1 MNLRQ
6 ESFQG
11 SSARFVAFIYART
24 FEHLGKHLSDLITDD
39 ALGVVRVE
47 FRMSTHKLVSPI
59 RVLGKLIVFAQIF
72 AVQKRRPQVSH
83 LFFQPS
89 RQNCKTHDFD
99 QADVLFFDVVQLF
112 MWMVKPHGVLF
123 CRQVIAQHKVK
134 LISAVSH
141 TCDRRNGVVR
151 LAVRFRKDHRVRV
164 GICTPLGKDSARQL
178 AELRLVRAVQA
189 QNRHR
194 VLPEQHIGFWK
205 NLSARFD
212 VAEHKIAAGGA
223 ERFHS
228 VRNGLAALTSDPGLI
243 AVQDGV
249 RPLGSVAMIRR
260 VAEAAAKHGAAIPVV
275 EPVDS
280 FRETDGE
287 ADAAGRAAS
296 HIVDRRLLRIVQTP
310 QIFRAEVLRR
320 AYESEYRA
328 EFTDDASV
336 VEAVGQ
342 AVCLAEGERENLKLT
357 TPGDFVIAEALIAAR
372 EEAENEEGT
381 TDAEHV

>member
-1 MNLRQ
+1 M
-6 ESFQG
+6 ESTGIIIVAGG
-11 SSARFVAFIYART
+11 SGSRAGGARPKQFRFLGGMPVLART
-24 FEHLGKHLSDLITDD
+24 INTFAA
-39 ALGVVRVE
+39 ALPGAE
-47 FRMSTHKLVSPI
+47 
-59 RVLGKLIVFAQIF
+59 IVA
-72 AVQKRRPQVSH
+72 
-83 LFFQPS
+83 
-89 RQNCKTHDFD
+89 
-99 QADVLFFDVVQLF
+99 
-112 MWMVKPHGVLF
+112 
-123 CRQVIAQHKVK
+123 
-134 LISAVSH
+134 
-141 TCDRRNGVVR
+141 
-151 LAVRFRKDHRVRV
+151 
-164 GICTPLGKDSARQL
+164 
-178 AELRLVRAVQA
+178 
-189 QNRHR
+189 

-212 VAEHKIAAGGA
+212 VAEHKIVAGGA

-249 RPLGSVAMIRR
+249 RPLGSIAMIRR
-260 VAEAAAKHGAAIPVV
+260 VAEAAARHGAAVPVV

-280 FRETDGE
+280 FRETDADE
-287 ADAAGRAAS
+287 AGNVAS
-296 HIVDRRLLRIVQTP
+296 HIVDRRFLRIVQTP

-357 TPGDFVIAEALIAAR
+357 TPGDFVVAEALIAAR
-372 EEAENEEGT
+372 EEAENEEET

>member
-1 MNLRQ
+1 MPVL
-6 ESFQG
+6 
-11 SSARFVAFIYART
+11 ART
-24 FEHLGKHLSDLITDD
+24 INTFAA
-39 ALGVVRVE
+39 ALPGAE
-47 FRMSTHKLVSPI
+47 
-59 RVLGKLIVFAQIF
+59 IVADT
-72 AVQKRRPQVSH
+72 
-83 LFFQPS
+83 S
-89 RQNCKTHDFD
+89 RT
-99 QADVLFFDVVQLF
+99 A
-112 MWMVKPHGVLF
+112 
-123 CRQVIAQHKVK
+123 
-134 LISAVSH
+134 
-141 TCDRRNGVVR
+141 
-151 LAVRFRKDHRVRV
+151 
-164 GICTPLGKDSARQL
+164 
-178 AELRLVRAVQA
+178 
-189 QNRHR
+189 HR
-194 VLPEQHIGFWK
+194 VLEKPLGAFRCRRTQIRRRDG
-205 NLSARFD
+205 ARS
-212 VAEHKIAAGGA
+212 G
-223 ERFHS
+223 FHS

>member
-1 MNLRQ
+1 MERTGVIIVAG
-6 ESFQG
+6 G
-11 SSARFVAFIYART
+11 SGSRAGGARPKQFRFLDGMPVLART
-24 FEHLGKHLSDLITDD
+24 INTFAA
-39 ALGVVRVE
+39 ALPGAE
-47 FRMSTHKLVSPI
+47 
-59 RVLGKLIVFAQIF
+59 IVA
-72 AVQKRRPQVSH
+72 
-83 LFFQPS
+83 
-89 RQNCKTHDFD
+89 
-99 QADVLFFDVVQLF
+99 
-112 MWMVKPHGVLF
+112 
-123 CRQVIAQHKVK
+123 
-134 LISAVSH
+134 
-141 TCDRRNGVVR
+141 
-151 LAVRFRKDHRVRV
+151 
-164 GICTPLGKDSARQL
+164 
-178 AELRLVRAVQA
+178 
-189 QNRHR
+189 

-260 VAEAAAKHGAAIPVV
+260 V
-275 EPVDS
+275 
-280 FRETDGE
+280 DGE

>member
-1 MNLRQ
+1 MERTGVIIVAG
-6 ESFQG
+6 G
-11 SSARFVAFIYART
+11 SGSRAGGARPKQFRFLGGMPVLART
-24 FEHLGKHLSDLITDD
+24 INTFAA
-39 ALGVVRVE
+39 ALPGAE
-47 FRMSTHKLVSPI
+47 
-59 RVLGKLIVFAQIF
+59 IVA
-72 AVQKRRPQVSH
+72 
-83 LFFQPS
+83 
-89 RQNCKTHDFD
+89 
-99 QADVLFFDVVQLF
+99 
-112 MWMVKPHGVLF
+112 
-123 CRQVIAQHKVK
+123 
-134 LISAVSH
+134 
-141 TCDRRNGVVR
+141 
-151 LAVRFRKDHRVRV
+151 
-164 GICTPLGKDSARQL
+164 
-178 AELRLVRAVQA
+178 
-189 QNRHR
+189 

-310 QIFRAEVLRR
+310 GNLPRRVLRR
-320 AYESEYRA
+320 AYESE
-328 EFTDDASV
+328 
-336 VEAVGQ
+336 
-342 AVCLAEGERENLKLT
+342 
-357 TPGDFVIAEALIAAR
+357 
-372 EEAENEEGT
+372 
-381 TDAEHV
+381 